1 MGNGQWAKTN
11 PLIGKFVPIIFRT
24 TMFIYNVTVTLEE
37 SIQDE
42 WLKWM
47 KEVHIPDVMRTG
59 LFVENKICKLLS
71 EELET
76 TYAIQY
82 TFRTMDDLHKYQ
94 REYAPRLQ
102 REHKDKFKD
111 KFAAFRTILEII

>member
-1 MGNGQWAKTN
+1 
-11 PLIGKFVPIIFRT
+11 
-24 TMFIYNVTVTLEE
+24 MFIYNVTVTLED
-37 SIQDE
+37 SIHHE

-59 LFVENKICKLLS
+59 YFVENKLCKLVT
-71 EELET
+71 EEMET

-82 TFRTMDDLHKYQ
+82 TFRTMDDLQKYQ
-94 REYAPRLQ
+94 KEHAPRLQ
-102 REHKDKFKD
+102 QEYKEKFKD

>member
-1 MGNGQWAKTN
+1 
-11 PLIGKFVPIIFRT
+11 
-24 TMFIYNVTVTLEE
+24 MFIYNVTVTLED
-37 SIQDE
+37 SIHQD

-59 LFVENKICKLLS
+59 YFVENKLCKLVT

-76 TYAIQY
+76 TYAVQY
-82 TFRTMDDLHKYQ
+82 TFRTMDDLQKYQ
-94 REYAPRLQ
+94 KEHAPRLQ
-102 REHKDKFKD
+102 QEHKEKFKD

>member
-1 MGNGQWAKTN
+1 
-11 PLIGKFVPIIFRT
+11 
-24 TMFIYNVTVTLEE
+24 MFIYNVTITLED
-37 SIQDE
+37 SIHNE

-47 KEVHIPDVMRTG
+47 KEVHIPDVMRTE
-59 LFVENKICKLLS
+59 LFIDNKICKLIT

-82 TFRTMDDLHKYQ
+82 TFREMEDLNKYQ
-94 REYAPRLQ
+94 KEFAAKLQ
-102 REHKDKFKD
+102 QEHKEKFKD

>member
-1 MGNGQWAKTN
+1 
-11 PLIGKFVPIIFRT
+11 
-24 TMFIYNVTVTLEE
+24 MFIYNVTVTLED

-47 KEVHIPDVMRTG
+47 REIHIPDVMRTG
-59 LFVENKICKLLS
+59 FFTENRICKVHS
-71 EELET
+71 KEPEI

-82 TFRTMDDLHKYQ
+82 TFRTMDDMNTYQ
-94 REYAPRLQ
+94 KEHASRLQ
-102 REHKDKFKD
+102 KEHGDKFKD

>member
-1 MGNGQWAKTN
+1 
-11 PLIGKFVPIIFRT
+11 
-24 TMFIYNVTVTLEE
+24 MFIYNVTVTLED
-37 SIQDE
+37 SIHSE

-59 LFVENKICKLLS
+59 LFVDNKICKLVT

-82 TFRTMDDLHKYQ
+82 TFREMDDLNKY
-94 REYAPRLQ
+94 RKEFAPKLQ
-102 REHKDKFKD
+102 QELKEKFKD
-111 KFAAFRTILEII
+111 KFAAFRTVLEII